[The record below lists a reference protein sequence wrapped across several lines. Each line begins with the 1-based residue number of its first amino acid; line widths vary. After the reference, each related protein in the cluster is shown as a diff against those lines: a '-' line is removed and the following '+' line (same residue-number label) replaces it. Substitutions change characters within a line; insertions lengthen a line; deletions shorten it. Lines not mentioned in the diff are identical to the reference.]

1 MEKLERGLKKFGIK
15 FNRKQQEKF
24 VLYQKEIIAW
34 NRKVNLISKKDE
46 NRIVTHHFLDSACC
60 LRYFP
65 QKALVIADVGSGAGL
80 PGIPIK
86 ILRPDLKITLIE
98 SKRKKIYF
106 LKSVVE
112 KLSLVNINIICERA
126 ENIKTQYDI
135 VVTRELMKLKKS
147 LKICLP
153 LLKEGGLFIN
163 FKGGDITSELKE
175 AERILKKLGGCI
187 KCVEKVKL
195 PFTNKE
201 RKLVLIHKCFT

>member
-1 MEKLERGLKKFGIK
+1 MEKLERGLKKLGIEL
-15 FNRKQQEKF
+15 NQKQQKKF
-24 VLYQKEIIAW
+24 ALYQKEIIAW

-46 NRIVTHHFLDSACC
+46 HRIVTHHFLDSACC

-65 QKALVIADVGSGAGL
+65 PKSVEIADVGSGAGL

-112 KLSLVNINIICERA
+112 KLSLENINIICERA

-135 VVTRELMKLKKS
+135 VVTRELLRLKKS

-175 AERILKKLGGCI
+175 AEKILKKLGGCI
-187 KCVEKVKL
+187 KYLEAVKI
-195 PFTNKE
+195 PSTKKE
-201 RKLVLIHKCFT
+201 RKLLLIQRCFT